1 MATTGKQNVVVMGC
15 LDPLH
20 VWANVDEQDIP
31 RLKLNALARAKMRGD
46 MGQDESPLTFVR
58 LEAYVVPKMS
68 LTGVNTERVDTAVV
82 QEIYAIDRSSPLV
95 AARKVPGGQILDVFI
110 DAK

>member
-1 MATTGKQNVVVMGC
+1 
-15 LDPLH
+15 
-20 VWANVDEQDIP
+20 
-31 RLKLNALARAKMRGD
+31 
-46 MGQDESPLTFVR
+46 
-58 LEAYVVPKMS
+58 MS